1 MESRVSRLSSIPTF
15 FGNKAFWNGV
25 FDPKARLDPKSPH
38 KSLLSL
44 TGSHRWGFS
53 DNNEARGL
61 DPRHL
66 AVLDI
71 AQGLLERGLWT
82 NPSWL
87 VEKRLAERCVDVLGL
102 QLKDFPERGGNLGFE
117 VVRGPVASKQF
128 QNALVTGRW
137 PCETTSIDATDIWEQ
152 VPSDLKGSEAEKEFF
167 LEVAVPSL
175 GFPLLD
181 YVRLQPT
188 LSELGLDPQR
198 FLGQRVDFAL
208 ETGRGIKLV
217 VEIDGD
223 QHNEAA
229 QAGNDDDRDDALSS
243 AGWKVWR
250 IPTSKLTNLVALL
263 QEFRNLIRA
272 DSDWGFTPAIEEK
285 RNVEILSCAW
295 GATAITRI
303 QFLLLEAVRRGVLP
317 WDEPWNLGF
326 IEHDT
331 AINDIAVTDLRD
343 WFGRLRQLHSLTPM
357 PKVLCDSKTP
367 DLTIDISVVQPY
379 AKRMQTTAIAVAYSR
394 PAQCDGGQFNRRF
407 GQRYF
412 LGNEPSLDLM
422 DSFVADIFR
431 KKTLREGQLNIITR
445 ILTGHDV
452 VGLLPTGA
460 GKSLTYQLSGLL
472 LGGLTIYVSPLR
484 SLIQD
489 QYERLAESG
498 INVVA
503 MLMSGLDHRDDAI
516 GLQTA
521 GLRFLMLTPE
531 RFLMESFRE
540 DLNRYRALRGDI
552 AQIVIDECHCVSE
565 WGHEFRPAYLSL
577 SRIARDRT
585 RRLDVSA
592 PLTALT
598 GTASSVVL
606 SDVMRE
612 LGIHSSDSVVR
623 AQQMDRPEIEMICL
637 ETNQRGK
644 ADAVRSLVKEYYEN
658 NERPLDGLLIF
669 CPFVNGGDGVMGA
682 VAAISEALPDNAY
695 RIYCGTAPDW
705 AKYAAVR
712 LHRPAHSIPSERIA
726 AFKPRWSNTEENW
739 DALKDQW
746 QREFISGTKRSFR
759 VMIATKAF
767 GMGIDKSSIRRV
779 IHWMAPS
786 SPESYYQEIGRACRD
801 GICGQ
806 AVLAFSD
813 EDPGI
818 ADKILD
824 PGRALDDVRQTYKEF
839 QSKSKFG
846 GGDFI
851 RTFFFHDSNFV
862 GEKEDISALDCGFT
876 LLRSLVDK
884 RERVILKFS
893 ENQDARIEY
902 AILRMI
908 LLGALDDYTKDF
920 RLKSFELLPADEWLA
935 VRHDSSA
942 LADFYIKHFR
952 LYARRYQVSA
962 KVQGIESIQSASGIA
977 EIEKS
982 AICAVVGYVY
992 SQIERK
998 RRQASRKM
1006 LELARTGVRDP
1017 AAFRRDLLLYL
1028 QVSEKFTAVIETLAM
1043 QPSIDNWMELVKEVD
1058 QLDDMRELHGACQR
1072 VLESYPNHP
1081 ALLFVSAVTRIDPS
1095 AEGIERSVEEYDAAL
1110 RFADKLVAQQAVMHS
1125 GEIAIELG
1133 QSISS
1138 TLGAKLQ
1145 SSYGLWLIEKGRGS
1159 DALRRYSKHR
1169 VVRDRWLSNAA
1180 SALMSAINPHAG
1192 AI

>member
-15 FGNKAFWNGV
+15 FGDKAFWNGV

-44 TGSHRWGFS
+44 TGSHRWELV
-53 DNNEARGL
+53 DTNEARDF

-82 NPSWL
+82 NPSWW

-102 QLKDFPERGGNLGFE
+102 QLKDFPERSGNLGFE
-117 VVRGPVASKQF
+117 VVRGPVTSKQF

-152 VPSDLKGSEAEKEFF
+152 VPNDLKGSEAEKEFF

-198 FLGQRVDFAL
+198 FFGQRVDFAL

-229 QAGNDDDRDDALSS
+229 QAGNDEDRDDALSS
-243 AGWKVWR
+243 TGWKVWR
-250 IPTSKLTNLVALL
+250 ISTSKLTNLVEMRE
-263 QEFRNLIRA
+263 EFRNLIRA
-272 DSDWGFTPAIEEK
+272 DSEWGFTPAIEE
-285 RNVEILSCAW
+285 RRSVAILSCAW
-295 GATAITRI
+295 GATAIARI
-303 QFLLLEAVRRGVLP
+303 QFLLLEAVRRGALP

-331 AINDIAVTDLRD
+331 AICDIAVIDLRD

-357 PKVLCDSKTP
+357 PDVLCDSKTP
-367 DLTIDISVVQPY
+367 QLTIDISVVQPN
-379 AKRMQTTAIAVAYSR
+379 AKRMQTTATTIAYSR

-412 LGNEPSLDLM
+412 LSNEPSLDLM

-460 GKSLTYQLSGLL
+460 GKSLTYQLGGLL

-489 QYERLAESG
+489 QCERLAESG

-503 MLMSGLDHRDDAI
+503 MLMSGLDHRDDAN

-540 DLNRYRALRGDI
+540 DLKRYRALRGDI

-623 AQQMDRPEIEMICL
+623 AQRMDRPEIELICL
-637 ETNQRGK
+637 ETSQRGK
-644 ADAVRSLVKEYYEN
+644 AETVRSLVKEFYET
-658 NERPLDGLLIF
+658 NERLRDGLLIF

-682 VAAISEALPDNAY
+682 VAAISETLPDKAY
-695 RIYCGTAPDW
+695 RVYTGEAPDW

-712 LHRPAHSIPSERIA
+712 LRRRANTIPTEKIEECKPGWASDGEAWDVLKER
-726 AFKPRWSNTEENW
+726 
-739 DALKDQW
+739 W
-746 QREFISGTKRSFR
+746 QREFIGGTSGSFR

-767 GMGIDKSSIRRV
+767 GMGIDKPSIRRV

-801 GICGQ
+801 GLHGQ

-813 EDPGI
+813 EDPSI
-818 ADKILD
+818 ADRILD
-824 PGRALDDVRQTYKEF
+824 PGCTLDDARQSYKEF
-839 QSKSKFG
+839 QDKSKFG

-851 RTFFFHDSNFV
+851 RTFFFHNNTFV
-862 GEKEDISALDCGFT
+862 GEKEDIGALNNAFT
-876 LLRSLVDK
+876 QLRSMVEK
-884 RERVILKFS
+884 RERVILNFAGS
-893 ENQDARIEY
+893 QDARMEY

-908 LLGALDDYTKDF
+908 LLGVLDDYTKDF
-920 RLKSFELLPADEWLA
+920 RLKSFELLPAEKWLA

-942 LADFYIKHFR
+942 LTDFYTKHFR

-962 KVQGIESIQSASGIA
+962 EVQGIESIQSASGIA

-1028 QVSEKFTAVIETLAM
+1028 QVSEKFTTVIENLAM
-1043 QPSIDNWMELVKEVD
+1043 QPSIENWIGLVKEVD

-1072 VLESYPNHP
+1072 VLESYPSHP
-1081 ALLFVSAVTRIDPS
+1081 ALLFISAVTRIDS
-1095 AEGIERSVEEYDAAL
+1095 SREGIDRSVEEYGAAL
-1110 RFADKLVAQQAVMHS
+1110 RFADRLVNLSEVMRS
-1125 GEIAIELG
+1125 GESAIEIGL
-1133 QSISS
+1133 SLNKA
-1138 TLGAKLQ
+1138 LGANLEA
-1145 SSYGLWLIEKGRGS
+1145 SYGLWLVERGMGS
-1159 DALRRYSKHR
+1159 DALRRYSKHHE
-1169 VVRDRWLSNAA
+1169 VRKRWLSNVT
-1180 SALMSAINPHAG
+1180 SGLISAINPHVG
-1192 AI
+1192 GI